1 MYNNQI
7 TVLLG
12 HNGAGKTTTMS
23 MLTGIYPPT
32 DGTAVVNNFDIR
44 SQIGKVRR
52 SLGLCP
58 QHDVLYD
65 NLTVSINNNNNNN
78 NSQYTVEPC
87 LIRTPTDGQHLFALS
102 GIRLTE
108 VSIF

>member
-1 MYNNQI
+1 MYKNQI

-23 MLTGIYPPT
+23 ILTGLYPPT
-32 DGTAVVNNFDIR
+32 TGTAVVNKYDIR
-44 SQIGKVRR
+44 TQISKVRG

-65 NLTVSINNNNNNN
+65 NMTVYITTITISKTFITSIIGKGASVVLWN
-78 NSQYTVEPC
+78 VKRFKLE
-87 LIRTPTDGQHLFALS
+87 G
-102 GIRLTE
+102 G
-108 VSIF
+108 

>member
-1 MYNNQI
+1 MYSSQI

-32 DGTAVVNNFDIR
+32 NGTAVVNNFDIR
-44 SQIGKVRR
+44 SQISKVRR

-65 NLTVSINNNNNNN
+65 NLTVNMTTTTTTTTS
-78 NSQYTVEPC
+78 SKVVFHYEMYS
-87 LIRTPTDGQHLFALS
+87 R
-102 GIRLTE
+102 
-108 VSIF
+108 